1 MPELNESQFKQ
12 PHQMSPD
19 EFALHPNSLFHG
31 TWLPDN
37 KIFDME
43 LRKPESGNFEHI
55 YSDIEVQ
62 PKIHL
67 GTFAAALHR
76 LHDTNRPTEGK
87 TATIHTFWQTPHLS
101 DFGGGI
107 KALDNSPENMAH
119 YLPGSMWYENQHEDD
134 GSPSFATDWPG
145 YTLKSQSDFVE
156 DAIRLGKAKEVHP
169 ETMKRYK
176 AGTLGKMRL
185 NNNQVDIMYQHLY
198 WPVKGTNRYALGA
211 YTKAGPNWETLK
223 DKGLWPLEDPS
234 KLEPW
239 DGGDWYY

>member
-43 LRKPESGNFEHI
+43 LRQPESGGFGAETF
-55 YSDIEVQ
+55 
-62 PKIHL
+62 PKLHL

-76 LHDTNRPTEGK
+76 LHDTNRPTQGK
-87 TATIHTFWQTPHLS
+87 TATIHTFWQTPHIS
-101 DFGGGI
+101 DFGGGM
-107 KALDNSPENMAH
+107 KAFDDSPENMAH
-119 YLPGSMWYENQHEDD
+119 YTPGSMWYANQHEDD
-134 GSPSFATDWPG
+134 GSPSFATEFPG
-145 YTLKSQSDFVE
+145 HTLKSQSDFVE
-156 DAIRLGKAKEVHP
+156 DAIRLGRGKEVHP

-185 NNNQVDIMYQHLY
+185 NNDQVDLMYQNLY
-198 WPVKGTNRYALGA
+198 WPLKSGRYALGS

-223 DKGLWPLEDPS
+223 DKGLYKLDDPS
-234 KLEPW
+234 QEDFW
-239 DGGDWYY
+239 DKGNWYY